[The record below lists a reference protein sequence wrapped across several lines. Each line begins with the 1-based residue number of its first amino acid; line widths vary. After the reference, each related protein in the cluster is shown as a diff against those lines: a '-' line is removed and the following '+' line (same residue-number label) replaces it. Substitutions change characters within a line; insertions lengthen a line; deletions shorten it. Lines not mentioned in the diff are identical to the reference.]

1 MLYTYTLLSSILNL
15 KNKQILS
22 NYFIVLS
29 KCVYYKVKDSEEERE
44 GKRNFDQIS

>member
-29 KCVYYKVKDSEEERE
+29 KCVYYKVKDREERE